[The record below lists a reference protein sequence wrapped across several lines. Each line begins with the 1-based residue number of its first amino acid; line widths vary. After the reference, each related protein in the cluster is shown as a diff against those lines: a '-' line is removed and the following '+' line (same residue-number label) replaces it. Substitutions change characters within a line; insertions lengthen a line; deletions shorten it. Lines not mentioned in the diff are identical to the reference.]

1 MAVYSINEI
10 IEMAVQIERNGYA
23 FYNEASKRKDLDDK
37 SCELI
42 TRNWLRDKELY
53 PGLPELSE
61 VKPATEL
68 IIWLRDQELE
78 HEKSFL
84 ALRDDVELKSLELS
98 QDWELVALYLKTIVE
113 GRIFNSEDSAIRR
126 AIEAKNLA
134 EIIDYAIS
142 FEKDTLLYFQ
152 TISNNIS
159 YPKAIDVL
167 HKIINEEI
175 SHIIKLADFKK
186 NLS

>member
-37 SCELI
+37 SCEFI
-42 TRNWLRDKELY
+42 
-53 PGLPELSE
+53 S
-61 VKPATEL
+61 
-68 IIWLRDQELE
+68 WLRDQELE

-84 ALRDDVELKSLELS
+84 ALRDDAELKSLELS

-175 SHIIKLADFKK
+175 SHIIILDVFKK

>member
-23 FYNEASKRKDLDDK
+23 FYNEAAKRKDLDDK
-37 SCELI
+37 SREFI
-42 TRNWLRDKELY
+42 
-53 PGLPELSE
+53 S
-61 VKPATEL
+61 
-68 IIWLRDQELE
+68 WLRDQELE
-78 HEKSFL
+78 HEKKFL
-84 ALRDDVELKSLELS
+84 SLRDDTELKSLELS

-126 AIEAKNLA
+126 AIEAKNIT

-152 TISNNIS
+152 AISNNIA
-159 YPKAIDVL
+159 YPKAIDIL
-167 HKIINEEI
+167 HQIINEEI
-175 SHIIKLADFKK
+175 SHIIKLADYKK
-186 NLS
+186 NIS